1 MINFNNSYKLYEVIY
16 WKNALIDVLTLSTFD
31 TSLLGELL
39 RIFFVNIL
47 QYINLF
53 YVTNYG

>member
-39 RIFFVNIL
+39 RIFFENIL
-47 QYINLF
+47 QYMICF
-53 YVTNYG
+53 M